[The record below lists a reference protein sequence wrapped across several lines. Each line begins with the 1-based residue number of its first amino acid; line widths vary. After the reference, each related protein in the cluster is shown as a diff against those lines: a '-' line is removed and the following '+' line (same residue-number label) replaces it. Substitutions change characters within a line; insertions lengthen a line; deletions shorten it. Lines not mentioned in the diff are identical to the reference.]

1 MIHYFYSLS
10 RFCQMS
16 PLFLFSVLLLCCS
29 AASRSHDFTLCSK
42 LAHWSD
48 VISTPSKYI
57 STQESLTYLHSLPCL
72 NLCFNRK
79 LLPIPR
85 STPTFK
91 LSLILLLAGDVNLN
105 PGPVVRH
112 NIRLATTNIRSI
124 RDKTASLT
132 DLIISK
138 TIDILAVIETWL
150 RPHDTASCIAD
161 ISPPGYV
168 FHHKPRP
175 VGRGGGVG
183 FLVSKQFKVN
193 LQPSPNYTTFESM
206 CLNISNSCFSGH
218 FICIYRP
225 PGHPANFFEQFQHL
239 LENIVTIH
247 PDFYIVGDFNLH
259 LDTPSAT
266 TTTFND
272 ILASFETTQ
281 HVNFPTHIHGH
292 WLDIIIT
299 RSSCKNIQT
308 PTVVDGLS
316 DHNTVIANLKVRTA
330 PAVSKHNVFYRAF
343 HSINIA
349 AFMADITTSNLV
361 TSPREHLS
369 ELYKQYHQI
378 LKTLLDKHAPIKTK
392 SVSQKPPA
400 PWMTPEIIK
409 SKQRRRYLER
419 VWRKSRSSLDRSRYT
434 RQCHQCNREMS
445 KAKSHYYE
453 NMVSTNSATPKQL
466 WECINKILHRR
477 PAPSLPTHA
486 SIKSLCNSFS
496 SHFKD
501 KISVIQSTFTGH
513 TPHTVHA
520 DFPQLNFQLA
530 SFEPA
535 TTTEVRKIIMSSPSK
550 SCDLDPIPTILL
562 KACLDVLIKPITD
575 IINASLCYGF
585 FPDDFKCA
593 HVNPVLKKS
602 TLPKEELNSYRPI
615 SNLSFISKILEKVV
629 ANRLR
634 SHIYK
639 NGLSNVSQSAYKQF
653 HSTETALL
661 KVHNDINLNIDNGK
675 VTALTLLDLSAAF
688 DTIDHNILIT
698 RLSTWYGISGTALSW
713 FTSYLTDR
721 QQAIKIGNCFSD
733 MLPTSCGVPQGS
745 VLGPLLFT
753 LYTTPLSSV
762 IQGHNLDHH
771 LYADDTQIYISL
783 TTPDACRSLNQLRD
797 CLQDVSLWMKN
808 SKLKLNANKT
818 EFIIIG
824 TVTQRAKLD
833 GFFPDTYPK
842 SECNTSPL
850 RFKSRS

>member
-1 MIHYFYSLS
+1 M
-10 RFCQMS
+10 
-16 PLFLFSVLLLCCS
+16 
-29 AASRSHDFTLCSK
+29 
-42 LAHWSD
+42 
-48 VISTPSKYI
+48 
-57 STQESLTYLHSLPCL
+57 
-72 NLCFNRK
+72 
-79 LLPIPR
+79 
-85 STPTFK
+85 
-91 LSLILLLAGDVNLN
+91 
-105 PGPVVRH
+105 
-112 NIRLATTNIRSI
+112 
-124 RDKTASLT
+124 
-132 DLIISK
+132 
-138 TIDILAVIETWL
+138 
-150 RPHDTASCIAD
+150 
-161 ISPPGYV
+161 
-168 FHHKPRP
+168 
-175 VGRGGGVG
+175 
-183 FLVSKQFKVN
+183 
-193 LQPSPNYTTFESM
+193 
-206 CLNISNSCFSGH
+206 
-218 FICIYRP
+218 
-225 PGHPANFFEQFQHL
+225 
-239 LENIVTIH
+239 ENVVTIH
-247 PDFYIVGDFNLH
+247 SDFYIVGDFNLH

-272 ILASFETTQ
+272 ILASFDTTQ

-330 PAVSKHNVFYRAF
+330 PAASKHNVFYRAF

-361 TSPREHLS
+361 THPREHLS

-400 PWMTPEIIK
+400 PWMTAEIIK

-419 VWRKSRSSLDRSRYT
+419 VWRKSRSSLDRSCYT
-434 RQCHQCNREMS
+434 RKCHQCNREMS

-477 PAPSLPTHA
+477 PAPSLPTRA

-575 IINASLCYGF
+575 TINASLCYGF

-639 NGLSNVSQSAYKQF
+639 SGLSNVSQSA
-653 HSTETALL
+653 
-661 KVHNDINLNIDNGK
+661 
-675 VTALTLLDLSAAF
+675 
-688 DTIDHNILIT
+688 
-698 RLSTWYGISGTALSW
+698 
-713 FTSYLTDR
+713 
-721 QQAIKIGNCFSD
+721 
-733 MLPTSCGVPQGS
+733 
-745 VLGPLLFT
+745 
-753 LYTTPLSSV
+753 
-762 IQGHNLDHH
+762 
-771 LYADDTQIYISL
+771 
-783 TTPDACRSLNQLRD
+783 
-797 CLQDVSLWMKN
+797 
-808 SKLKLNANKT
+808 
-818 EFIIIG
+818 
-824 TVTQRAKLD
+824 
-833 GFFPDTYPK
+833 
-842 SECNTSPL
+842 
-850 RFKSRS
+850 

>member
-1 MIHYFYSLS
+1 
-10 RFCQMS
+10 MS
-16 PLFLFSVLLLCCS
+16 
-29 AASRSHDFTLCSK
+29 T
-42 LAHWSD
+42 
-48 VISTPSKYI
+48 
-57 STQESLTYLHSLPCL
+57 
-72 NLCFNRK
+72 
-79 LLPIPR
+79 
-85 STPTFK
+85 
-91 LSLILLLAGDVNLN
+91 
-105 PGPVVRH
+105 
-112 NIRLATTNIRSI
+112 
-124 RDKTASLT
+124 
-132 DLIISK
+132 
-138 TIDILAVIETWL
+138 
-150 RPHDTASCIAD
+150 
-161 ISPPGYV
+161 
-168 FHHKPRP
+168 
-175 VGRGGGVG
+175 
-183 FLVSKQFKVN
+183 
-193 LQPSPNYTTFESM
+193 
-206 CLNISNSCFSGH
+206 
-218 FICIYRP
+218 
-225 PGHPANFFEQFQHL
+225 
-239 LENIVTIH
+239 
-247 PDFYIVGDFNLH
+247 
-259 LDTPSAT
+259 
-266 TTTFND
+266 
-272 ILASFETTQ
+272 
-281 HVNFPTHIHGH
+281 
-292 WLDIIIT
+292 
-299 RSSCKNIQT
+299 
-308 PTVVDGLS
+308 
-316 DHNTVIANLKVRTA
+316 
-330 PAVSKHNVFYRAF
+330 
-343 HSINIA
+343 
-349 AFMADITTSNLV
+349 
-361 TSPREHLS
+361 
-369 ELYKQYHQI
+369 
-378 LKTLLDKHAPIKTK
+378 
-392 SVSQKPPA
+392 
-400 PWMTPEIIK
+400 
-409 SKQRRRYLER
+409 
-419 VWRKSRSSLDRSRYT
+419 
-434 RQCHQCNREMS
+434 
-445 KAKSHYYE
+445 AKSHYYE

-501 KISVIQSTFTGH
+501 KISVTQSTFTGH

-530 SFEPA
+530 SFAPA

-562 KACLDVLIKPITD
+562 KACLEVLIKPITD
-575 IINASLCYGF
+575 ITNASLCYGF
-585 FPDDFKCA
+585 FTDDFKCA

-675 VTALTLLDLSAAF
+675 VT
-688 DTIDHNILIT
+688 
-698 RLSTWYGISGTALSW
+698 
-713 FTSYLTDR
+713 SYLTDR

-771 LYADDTQIYISL
+771 LYVDDTQIYISL

-833 GFFPDTYPK
+833 GFLSTHILNQSVTPAPSVSNLGVNFDESFNFKQHISKTCRCCFYHIRDLRRIRRFLSLSVAKTIATALVSSRLDYCNSLLYNTANKDIARLQRVQNCLARVVTRSPRFSSSVPLLKSLHWLPVHYRIIFKICTISYQALASKQPTYLNSMLTPARNSRELRSTSSYPLYIPRVKTKAGTRAFSVAAPTLWNSLPVSVK
-842 SECNTSPL
+842 SEGNIVSFRRRLKTYLFNAAYPP
-850 RFKSRS
+850 

>member
-1 MIHYFYSLS
+1 
-10 RFCQMS
+10 MS
-16 PLFLFSVLLLCCS
+16 PLFLSSVLLLCCS

-42 LAHWSD
+42 LAHQSD

-85 STPTFK
+85 STPTA
-91 LSLILLLAGDVNLN
+91 LILLLAGDVSLN

-112 NIRLATTNIRSI
+112 NIRLTTTNIRSI
-124 RDKTASLT
+124 REKTASLT

-138 TIDILAVIETWL
+138 TIDILAVTETWL

-183 FLVSKQFKVN
+183 FLVSKQFKVK

-206 CLNISNSCFSGH
+206 CLNISNSCSGH

-225 PGHPANFFEQFQHL
+225 PGHPANFFEQFQDL
-239 LENIVTIH
+239 LENVVTIH
-247 PDFYIVGDFNLH
+247 PYFYIVVDFNLH

-272 ILASFETTQ
+272 ILASFDTTQ
-281 HVNFPTHIHGH
+281 HVNFPIHIHGH

-299 RSSCKNIQT
+299 CKNIQT

-330 PAVSKHNVFYRAF
+330 
-343 HSINIA
+343 
-349 AFMADITTSNLV
+349 TSNLV
-361 TSPREHLS
+361 THPREHLS

-378 LKTLLDKHAPIKTK
+378 LKTLLDKHAPIKTT

-400 PWMTPEIIK
+400 PWMTPGIIK

-434 RQCHQCNREMS
+434 RQCHQCNRELS

-477 PAPSLPTHA
+477 PVPSLPTHA

-501 KISVIQSTFTGH
+501 KISVIQSTVTGH
-513 TPHTVHA
+513 TPDTVHA
-520 DFPQLNFQLA
+520 DFPQQNFQLA

-535 TTTEVRKIIMSSPSK
+535 TTTEVRKIIMSSPRK

-562 KACLDVLIKPITD
+562 KACLDVLIKSIT
-575 IINASLCYGF
+575 GF
-585 FPDDFKCA
+585 
-593 HVNPVLKKS
+593 
-602 TLPKEELNSYRPI
+602 
-615 SNLSFISKILEKVV
+615 
-629 ANRLR
+629 
-634 SHIYK
+634 
-639 NGLSNVSQSAYKQF
+639 
-653 HSTETALL
+653 
-661 KVHNDINLNIDNGK
+661 
-675 VTALTLLDLSAAF
+675 
-688 DTIDHNILIT
+688 
-698 RLSTWYGISGTALSW
+698 
-713 FTSYLTDR
+713 
-721 QQAIKIGNCFSD
+721 
-733 MLPTSCGVPQGS
+733 
-745 VLGPLLFT
+745 
-753 LYTTPLSSV
+753 
-762 IQGHNLDHH
+762 
-771 LYADDTQIYISL
+771 SL
-783 TTPDACRSLNQLRD
+783 T
-797 CLQDVSLWMKN
+797 
-808 SKLKLNANKT
+808 
-818 EFIIIG
+818 I
-824 TVTQRAKLD
+824 
-833 GFFPDTYPK
+833 
-842 SECNTSPL
+842 
-850 RFKSRS
+850 